1 MIYLKKRLIVFLSFL
16 LLLTPNLVFAAE
28 EVTPNARSSILIE
41 ASTGKILYSKN
52 PQEKV
57 AIASLTK
64 MMSQIIILEQIE
76 QGKIHWEDIVTA
88 SSNAAGYGGT
98 QIYLQPGEKMSVED
112 LFKGVSMASAND
124 AVVALAEYVAG
135 TEDKFVTMM
144 MEKAKE
150 LGLKNTNFV
159 NPTGLDEENH
169 YSTAED
175 LAIIARDL
183 VLNHSKILDFSS
195 LYEDYLR
202 EETPNKFWLVNTNK
216 LIRFYEGA
224 DGLKTGFTDAAKYC
238 MAVTANRNNM
248 RLIAIVLGEEVS
260 KVRNAETTALLDYG
274 FQSFRTKDILK
285 KGTVVDTIELENS
298 NQKQIEAVLEKDIVI
313 LEESGSKEKD
323 YRQKI
328 NLKPIELPVE
338 KGEIIGTIEIYDG
351 QQKIGEYNLLAKQ
364 SAKKQ
369 NFLSYFLNS
378 IKNTITGNL

>member
-1 MIYLKKRLIVFLSFL
+1 
-16 LLLTPNLVFAAE
+16 
-28 EVTPNARSSILIE
+28 
-41 ASTGKILYSKN
+41 
-52 PQEKV
+52 
-57 AIASLTK
+57 
-64 MMSQIIILEQIE
+64 
-76 QGKIHWEDIVTA
+76 
-88 SSNAAGYGGT
+88 
-98 QIYLQPGEKMSVED
+98 
-112 LFKGVSMASAND
+112 
-124 AVVALAEYVAG
+124 
-135 TEDKFVTMM
+135 MM